1 MVISEIIKG
10 NEEDSK
16 GLSKGTFT
24 FKLETKITTT
34 KKNKT
39 TGKKAKNPKLKRE
52 RLYGK

>member
-34 KKNKT
+34 KKIKPLGRKQKT
-39 TGKKAKNPKLKRE
+39 LN
-52 RLYGK
+52 

>member
-10 NEEDSK
+10 DEDSK

-24 FKLETKITTT
+24 FKLETKITT
-34 KKNKT
+34 KNKS
-39 TGKKAKNPKLKRE
+39 TGKKAKNPKLKRG